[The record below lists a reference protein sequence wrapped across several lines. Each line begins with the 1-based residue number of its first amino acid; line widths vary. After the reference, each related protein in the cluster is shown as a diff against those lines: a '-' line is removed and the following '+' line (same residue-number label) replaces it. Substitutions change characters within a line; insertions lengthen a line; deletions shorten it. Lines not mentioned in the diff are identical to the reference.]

1 MLMSKIEQE
10 TIEVE
15 NAREVV
21 ASDEN
26 RANAAATEAQTLKV
40 RDVLLCSKIC
50 VITPLKIA
58 FINDTIK
65 ENSGVISRQSCLTV
79 NSLEYV
85 SEMISIQLNP
95 SFLSSVDS
103 RNNATLLG
111 MK

>member
-40 RDVLLCSKIC
+40 KVAVILKIC
-50 VITPLKIA
+50 VMAKL
-58 FINDTIK
+58 
-65 ENSGVISRQSCLTV
+65 
-79 NSLEYV
+79 
-85 SEMISIQLNP
+85 
-95 SFLSSVDS
+95 
-103 RNNATLLG
+103 
-111 MK
+111 